1 MIDPTVSDFFIK
13 DNPGYLAEYDHSHGP
28 RLDAL
33 VARYG
38 LDKLRG
44 QRILDVGG
52 GLGFLG
58 KRLDRSN
65 DYWVIDGAEITPEQR
80 LCRGNWLKADLDH
93 DTFSRH
99 DIPGFGPT
107 GLRDVM
113 IYTDRHLGSF
123 DAAFCLETLEHI
135 GNPHH
140 ALVEIKKLVKPDG
153 DIYISIPTET
163 VWHNAPMPT
172 LLWPENPNFR
182 LFLQQM
188 ALPILDFYHY
198 TPATVGWPAYT
209 YRCRNAAW
217 TENPRRLLFPKDEA
231 KFLGATPLQA
241 TNL

>member
-1 MIDPTVSDFFIK
+1 MIDPTVSDFFVK

-58 KRLDRSN
+58 KRLDPSN
-65 DYWVIDGAEITPEQR
+65 DYWVIDGAEIPEGKQ
-80 LCRGNWLKADLDH
+80 LCEGHWIKQDLDH
-93 DTFSRH
+93 DHFATPGGMEHAGCCIYRNWSIELPTF
-99 DIPGFGPT
+99 DI
-107 GLRDVM
+107 
-113 IYTDRHLGSF
+113 
-123 DAAFCLETLEHI
+123 AFCLETLEHI

-153 DIYISIPTET
+153 TIYLSIPTET
-163 VWHNAPMPT
+163 VTHNSPYPT

-188 ALPILDFYHY
+188 ALPITDFYHY

>member
-1 MIDPTVSDFFIK
+1 MIDKTVTDFYAK
-13 DNPGYLAEYDHSHGP
+13 NSGSQYAEIYETSHGP

-33 VARYG
+33 VARYS
-38 LDKLRG
+38 LKDLRG
-44 QRILDVGG
+44 RVLDVGG

-58 KRLDRSN
+58 KRLHESV
-65 DYWVIDGAEITPEQR
+65 DYWVIDGAEVPVEQR
-80 LCRGNWLKADLDH
+80 LCKGGWAQRDIDH
-93 DTFSRH
+93 DQFSYALTS
-99 DIPGFGPT
+99 DSYDKTP
-107 GLRDVM
+107 
-113 IYTDRHLGSF
+113 F
-123 DAAFCLETLEHI
+123 DTAFFLETLEHI

-153 DIYISIPTET
+153 DIFISIPTET
-163 VWHNAPMPT
+163 VTHNSPYPT

-188 ALPILDFYHY
+188 ALPILDAWTY

-217 TENPRRLLFPKDEA
+217 TENPRRLLFVKDEL
-231 KFLGATPLQA
+231 KFLGANPVEA